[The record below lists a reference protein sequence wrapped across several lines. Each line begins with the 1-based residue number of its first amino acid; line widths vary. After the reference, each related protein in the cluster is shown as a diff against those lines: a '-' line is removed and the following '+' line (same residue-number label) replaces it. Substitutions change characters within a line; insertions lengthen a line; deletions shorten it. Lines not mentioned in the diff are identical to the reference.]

1 LYSTLTADWAMLVD
15 FRIRVLYLVARS
27 AISERLDGQS
37 EIASKVSSF
46 RRIELYGR
54 GAPRKAESTG

>member
-1 LYSTLTADWAMLVD
+1 MLVD

-46 RRIELYGR
+46 RRIEPYGR